1 MISIISPVFNE
12 ELNVENCAARLRDVM
27 HLQCPGIAYEHIFA
41 DNCSTDS
48 TVDILRSMAAVDS
61 NIKVIV
67 NSRNVG
73 PFRNM
78 WNALKSTSGSAVIPF
93 LPADLQDPVEVIP
106 KFIEGWNEGY
116 LVVYGVRR
124 NRQEN
129 LPMRIARNV
138 YYRIISKF
146 SEAEIPKN
154 VGEFL
159 IADRKVINSI
169 LEVDDAYPYI
179 RGLIAQSGIRAK
191 QIEYTWKKRENGKSK
206 LNLFHL
212 VDQAINGFVSTSR
225 IPARIA
231 LILGFISSFVGIAG
245 AFITLALIAFGNQE
259 ITPGIPTI
267 IVSIFFF
274 AGLQLLFLGVI
285 GEYVL
290 SIHGQVR
297 RTPPMFEVERINFP
311 S

>member
-27 HLQCPGIAYEHIFA
+27 HLQCPGVAYEHIFA
-41 DNCSTDS
+41 DNCSTDK
-48 TVDILRSMAAVDS
+48 TVEILRAMAAVDS

-78 WNALKSTSGSAVIPF
+78 WNALKSASGTAVIPF
-93 LPADLQDPVEVIP
+93 LPADLQDPVEIVP
-106 KFIEGWNEGY
+106 QFINGWKKGF
-116 LVVYGVRR
+116 LVVYGVRT
-124 NRQEN
+124 NRQEKLLMRVCRN
-129 LPMRIARNV
+129 L
-138 YYRIISKF
+138 YYRVITKF
-146 SEAEIPKN
+146 ADGHIPRN

-159 IADRKVINSI
+159 IADRKVIDSI

-179 RGLIAQSGIRAK
+179 RGLIAQTGVRSTYID
-191 QIEYTWKKRENGKSK
+191 YTWKKRENGKSK
-206 LNLFHL
+206 LNFLHL
-212 VDQAINGFVSTSR
+212 VDQAVNGFVSTSR
-225 IPARIA
+225 APARIA
-231 LILGFISSFVGIAG
+231 LILGFIASLVGVLA
-245 AFITLALIAFGNQE
+245 AFITVLLVVFSERE

-267 IVSIFFF
+267 IVAVFFF
-274 AGLQLLFLGVI
+274 SGIHLFFIGVI

-297 RTPPMFEVERINFP
+297 RTPRMFEVERINF
-311 S
+311 